1 MPNNQDVLKSISNF
15 LPPQKKNRIGGI
27 TMNQL
32 CVAVWLTEEESYEWC
47 IGYVQEVIE
56 ENYQVDNLT

>member
-1 MPNNQDVLKSISNF
+1 
-15 LPPQKKNRIGGI
+15 
-27 TMNQL
+27 MNQL

-56 ENYQVDNLT
+56 DNYQVDNLT